1 MVKEFA
7 TMNRFLS
14 AAGCSLAVVV
24 VLATLPAATAFQ
36 KDPPP
41 VKVSCDRPEAMYKV
55 GEEIKFQ
62 IESNI
67 DGECTYFLSE
77 DGFKQMAKSS
87 EKLVKGKATTIT
99 GKLDHPGFLQVRVMV
114 GKQQF
119 LAAAAVDPTKI
130 EPTAKMPADFDAFW
144 DAGKKE
150 LAQVAIDAKLEHIAK
165 QSDDRVDCYKI
176 SLGNIEGKRVYGW
189 LSVPKGPG
197 PFPAVLTVPGAG
209 VYGIGPDKGHAYLGA
224 LSMNIIIHDIPVDEN
239 KDFYDKMSAGP
250 LKDYRDIGM
259 GDKNKSYY
267 RAVILGCVR
276 CIDYLVTRDDFNKKE
291 LAVTGGSQG
300 GALTLITSGLDPRV
314 TLAAPNVAAMCDH
327 SGMAFDRV
335 SGWPHWLNRAKN
347 KDKVLETSAYF
358 DAVNFARKFKGKSV
372 HGVGFIDSVCAPTT
386 VYAAFNVHPEPKV
399 MIDSP
404 LMGHGTDPRW
414 TKAREQFFKD
424 NMTLK
429 PPTIAQEQK
438 QSTANGETKAII
450 GTIERL
456 DPRFDKLIPKDAQ
469 LEKIAEG
476 FIWTEGAVWYKPGKC
491 LLFSD
496 IPNNVVIKWEP
507 GKGVSEY
514 LKPSG
519 YTGVKPRGGKPGD
532 EPGSNGLFVD
542 ALGRLH
548 LCEHG
553 DRRVTRIEKD
563 GKKTILAD
571 NYMGKKLNSPNDLA
585 LHPNGDV
592 YFTDPPYGLAK
603 GDKRELDFTGV
614 FRISGKNGAVS
625 LVSKSLNP
633 NGIAQSPDAKKL
645 YVTNGGSWMVF
656 PVNEDG
662 STGEGQVFVNTKDWK
677 LTQVKG
683 GGLDG
688 MKCDTHGNIFA
699 TGPGGVCVIAP
710 DGTLLGRFLTG
721 DRTANLCF
729 GGEDGQTLFVCVNHR
744 IGMVRTATKGIGW

>member
-1 MVKEFA
+1 M
-7 TMNRFLS
+7 T
-14 AAGCSLAVVV
+14 
-24 VLATLPAATAFQ
+24 
-36 KDPPP
+36 
-41 VKVSCDRPEAMYKV
+41 CDRADAIYRVGATVTFNIEALDDVEFTWVASK
-55 GEEIKFQ
+55 
-62 IESNI
+62 
-67 DGECTYFLSE
+67 
-77 DGFKQMAKSS
+77 DGFKM
-87 EKLVKGKATTIT
+87 LNKGE
-99 GKLDHPGFLQVRVMV
+99 GKLSKGTPLGIGVKPTEPGFVQMRITA
-114 GKQQF
+114 GKQTF
-119 LAAAAVDPTKI
+119 IAAAAFDPTKI
-130 EPTAKMPADFDAFW
+130 EPTAKMPDDFDAFW
-144 DAGKKE
+144 NTGKQE
-150 LAQVAIDAKLEHIAK
+150 LAKVALDAKLEHVAK

-176 SLGNIEGKRVYGW
+176 SLANIEGKRVHGW
-189 LSVPKGPG
+189 LSVPKGKG

-209 VYGIGPDKGHAYLGA
+209 VYGIGPDKAHAYLGA
-224 LSMNIIIHDIPVDEN
+224 LSMNIIIHDIPVDEG
-239 KDFYDKMSAGP
+239 KDFYAKQSAGA
-250 LKDYRDIGM
+250 LKEYRDIGM
-259 GDKNKSYY
+259 EDKDKSYY

-276 CIDYLVTRDDFNKKE
+276 CIDYLFTRDDFNKKE

-335 SGWPHWLNRAKN
+335 SGWPHWLMRAKN

-372 HGVGFIDSVCAPTT
+372 HGVGFIDTVCAPTT

-429 PPTIAQEQK
+429 PPTMAQEHK
-438 QSTANGETKAII
+438 QSATKGETKAII
-450 GTIERL
+450 GAIERL

-469 LEKIAEG
+469 LDKIAEG
-476 FIWTEGAVWYKPGKC
+476 YIWTEGAAWYKPGKC

-507 GKGVSEY
+507 GKGASEY

-542 ALGRLH
+542 LQGRLH

-563 GKKTILAD
+563 GKKTVLAD

-603 GDKRELDFTGV
+603 GDQRELDFTGV
-614 FRISGKNGAVS
+614 FRISGKDGTVS

-633 NGIAQSPDAKKL
+633 NGIALSPDAKKL

-662 STGEGQVFVNTKDWK
+662 STGEGKVFVNTKDWK
-677 LTQVKG
+677 LTQAKG

-710 DGTLLGRFLTG
+710 DGALLGRFLTG

-729 GGEDGQTLFVCVNHR
+729 GGADGQTLFVCVNHR
-744 IGMVRTATKGIGW
+744 IGMVRTTTKGIGW